1 MEGGMTRRRGYLW
14 LSIVLLAA
22 TAGLLA
28 LQFRGRGNPAGNEA
42 VSLAQQQASTPP
54 PSAALA
60 DIQNPSSRSHFTQ
73 HRGSA
78 DPSWQ
83 QPLRKKRPL
92 VFELNEADSMDLVQL
107 YNIGPTMARRILRY
121 RSLLGGYCRLEQLKE
136 VYGMDSAR
144 YADIT
149 PHLTVNPARVVQM
162 DINTASVD
170 ELKHHPYLDYY
181 QAKAIVRQRDE
192 AGHYTQVAD
201 LLNIPI
207 IDIETYKLI
216 EPYLKC
222 NSQPNR

>member
-42 VSLAQQQASTPP
+42 FSLTQQQASTPP

-60 DIQNPSSRSHFTQ
+60 DIQTPSSQSHFTQ

-181 QAKAIVRQRDE
+181 QAKAIVRQRD
-192 AGHYTQVAD
+192 
-201 LLNIPI
+201 
-207 IDIETYKLI
+207 
-216 EPYLKC
+216 
-222 NSQPNR
+222 

>member
-1 MEGGMTRRRGYLW
+1 
-14 LSIVLLAA
+14 
-22 TAGLLA
+22 
-28 LQFRGRGNPAGNEA
+28 
-42 VSLAQQQASTPP
+42 
-54 PSAALA
+54 
-60 DIQNPSSRSHFTQ
+60 
-73 HRGSA
+73 
-78 DPSWQ
+78 
-83 QPLRKKRPL
+83 
-92 VFELNEADSMDLVQL
+92 MDLVQL

>member
-28 LQFRGRGNPAGNEA
+28 LQPGEREIPADNKA
-42 VSLAQQQASTPP
+42 VSQSRQQASIPP
-54 PSAALA
+54 PSDALTG
-60 DIQNPSSRSHFTQ
+60 IQYSSSQSHFARHSGYANASGQ
-73 HRGSA
+73 Y
-78 DPSWQ
+78 PI
-83 QPLRKKRPL
+83 RKKSPL

-121 RSLLGGYCRLEQLKE
+121 RAMLGGYCRLEQLKE

-149 PHLTVNPARVVQM
+149 PHLTVNPSLVVQL

-170 ELKHHPYLDYY
+170 QLKRHPYLDYY
-181 QAKAIVRQRDE
+181 QAKAIVRQRDVS
-192 AGHYTQVAD
+192 GFYTGVAD

-207 IDIETYKLI
+207 IDNETYNLI
-216 EPYLKC
+216 EPYLIC
-222 NSQPNR
+222 NLQPNK